1 VVGRRGSFLA
11 ARGVNAIGASLN
23 RDTIP
28 VPLCD
33 GARARLKGE
42 VEVQATH
49 VEDSEPTGEVA
60 LILAFGLVLL
70 AGV

>member
-1 VVGRRGSFLA
+1 
-11 ARGVNAIGASLN
+11 
-23 RDTIP
+23 
-28 VPLCD
+28 VPLCV

-60 LILAFGLVLL
+60 LILAFGLVL